1 VTVFVSVARLPRMQ
15 GGDPLPDHV
24 LRFLVDRIE
33 SVPHLEALLLLW
45 QSPERGWSL
54 EEIATRVY
62 VSPDA
67 AAKLLLDLARHGM
80 VKNEAAA
87 WRYATDWEEG
97 KRLMPDVASTY
108 ARQLVRVAQLIHSKA
123 SLGVREFARAFQLK
137 KDRN

>member
-1 VTVFVSVARLPRMQ
+1 MRGAE
-15 GGDPLPDHV
+15 PLPAHV

-45 QSPERGWSL
+45 QSPERDWSL

-62 VSPDA
+62 VPRDA
-67 AAKLLLDLARHGM
+67 AAQLLADLARHGM
-80 VKNEAAA
+80 VKIEPGAPHSY
-87 WRYATDWEEG
+87 RYAVDWEEG

-123 SLGVREFARAFQLK
+123 SLGVREFARAFQIK
-137 KDRN
+137 KDRS

>member
-1 VTVFVSVARLPRMQ
+1 MQ

-24 LRFLVDRIE
+24 LRFIVDRIE

-45 QSPERGWSL
+45 QTPERGWSL

-62 VSPDA
+62 VPREA
-67 AAKLLLDLARHGM
+67 AAQLLADLERHGM
-80 VKNEAAA
+80 VKIEAGADPSY
-87 WRYATDWEEG
+87 RYAADWEEG

>member
-1 VTVFVSVARLPRMQ
+1 MQ

-45 QSPERGWSL
+45 QSPERGWSP

-62 VSPDA
+62 VSHDA
-67 AAKLLLDLARHGM
+67 AAQLLADLARHGL
-80 VKNEAAA
+80 VKTEAGA